1 VLARGGHS
9 TEDNAQTA
17 SGSQQPAKSGS
28 TTSGNSSSTP
38 AAAGRVELSAIPK
51 QAQTQLRRLTE
62 GASDVKFYRT
72 KYGSEQAYQA
82 NYTSKDGKEHRV
94 FVDDEGKILSQ
105 RDEGSSSTAK
115 PSSK

>member
-1 VLARGGHS
+1 
-9 TEDNAQTA
+9 
-17 SGSQQPAKSGS
+17 
-28 TTSGNSSSTP
+28 
-38 AAAGRVELSAIPK
+38 LSAIPK

-94 FVDDEGKILSQ
+94 FVDDSGKILSQ
-105 RDEGSSSTAK
+105 RDEGSNSSSSSATPAK
-115 PSSK
+115 SNSK